1 MAKAEPQP
9 VARLWLTGEAMAQ
22 GQGYTLKSIGP
33 VALGS
38 HVQGRLFTPAPG
50 ETIPGISTGKLPTS
64 QRVSVKF
71 ITFACTSMQTV
82 PAR

>member
-22 GQGYTLKSIGP
+22 SQGYTLKSIEP
-33 VALGS
+33 VTLGS
-38 HVQGRLFTPAPG
+38 DVQARLFTLAPG
-50 ETIPGISTGKLPTS
+50 ETVPGISTGELPTS
-64 QRVSVKF
+64 SRVSVKF
-71 ITFACTSMQTV
+71 ITFACKSMQTV